1 MTNDVYAG
9 FADRYDL
16 FFARFGGHDA
26 EVVEFYRRLFAVAH
40 K

>member
-1 MTNDVYAG
+1 MTDDMPVG

-26 EVVEFYRRLFAVAH
+26 KVIEFYRRLIAI
-40 K
+40 KRK